1 MQVQPSCLLFLMTII
16 AFFNIKKLTP
26 ETPNPGSTKLSK
38 LPCITCKEITFVG
51 IPNLQ
56 GGLVAAATEIGMRH
70 GPDFEVSLVSV
81 INRV

>member
-1 MQVQPSCLLFLMTII
+1 MTII

-26 ETPNPGSTKLSK
+26 ETPSPGLAKLSK
-38 LPCITCKEITFVG
+38 LPCITCKEITFDD

-56 GGLVAAATEIGMRH
+56 GRLVAVATEIGMRH

-81 INRV
+81 INKV